1 MPFVVNAV
9 EMSARMMPSTEIYQA
24 SKPFL
29 GRLMSPNYAIRMSA
43 IRDFDQTVRSGD
55 FPALPTRPAMGNHYH
70 DNYSWGPGYPAL
82 AAFFS
87 KVNGL
92 VVTGQVNHYSLAG
105 AGEFRQA
112 CGSLLLP
119 CTVGFEVRALE
130 RHPVYVRDNS
140 GSSIDLS
147 KTVINSP
154 GNPGEIYEMFHGVV
168 GDSSRFI
175 EMAHR
180 PKLARYQGVVGLIN
194 DSLASHNAGFYIP
207 YGEVVSTANEANV
220 LDRHVTDALFNYL
233 FDDAKGDF
241 NGIASRMSDWWGP
254 LTVAEADK
262 LAATST
268 SDEYAASMVL
278 RNGLRDRL
286 LKTGMPAYIQPS
298 YEECPGADALNPYA
312 VEDNAWLTLAFLK
325 PELAFLDDY
334 MEVSGQRGFTAISAM
349 QNRNPMSEIDIVKEH
364 ANIFEFL
371 YINGMDVNNW
381 TQTWIDDPHS
391 YDPYLI
397 ATTFMLVGHEAALRS
412 GFDGMHQLKGR
423 YNFADMCRILERI
436 GRESDPS
443 TGKISPE
450 QYAQTLKLD

>member
-1 MPFVVNAV
+1 MPFIVNPV
-9 EMSARMMPSTEIYQA
+9 EMSARMMPSQEIFEA

-29 GRLMSPNYAIRMSA
+29 RKLVSPNYAIRMGA
-43 IRDFDQTVRSGD
+43 IRDFAQTLRSGD
-55 FPALPTRPAMGNHYH
+55 FPKLPTRPAMGNHYH

-82 AAFFS
+82 AAYFS

-105 AGEFRQA
+105 AREFREA
-112 CGSLLLP
+112 NGELELP

-130 RHPVYVRDNS
+130 RNPVYVRDNS
-140 GSSIDLS
+140 GSRIDLS

-168 GDSSRFI
+168 GNSSRFI
-175 EMAHR
+175 EQAHR
-180 PKLARYQGVVGLIN
+180 PKLSRYQGVVGLIN
-194 DSLASHNAGFYIP
+194 DSLGSHNAGFYLP
-207 YGEVVSTANEANV
+207 YGEVVSMANEANV

-233 FDDAKGDF
+233 YDDAKGDF
-241 NGIASRMSDWWGP
+241 EGIASRMSDWWAP
-254 LTVAEADK
+254 LTASESEK
-262 LAATST
+262 LAATAI

-312 VEDNAWLTLAFLK
+312 VEDNSWLTLAFLK

-334 MEVSGQRGFTAISAM
+334 CEFSKQRGFTAISAM

-364 ANIFEFL
+364 ANIFDLL

-381 TQTWIDDPHS
+381 TQPWIDNPHS
-391 YDPYLI
+391 YDPKLI
-397 ATTFMLVGHEAALRS
+397 ATTFVLIGHEAALRS
-412 GFDGMHQLKGR
+412 GFGGMHQLKAR
-423 YNFADMCRILERI
+423 YSFADMCRILESL

-450 QYAQTLKLD
+450 QYAQALKLD

>member
-1 MPFVVNAV
+1 MPFIVNPV
-9 EMSARMMPSTEIYQA
+9 EMSARMMPSTEIFEA

-29 GRLMSPNYAIRMSA
+29 GKLMSPNYAIRMGA
-43 IRDFDQTVRSGD
+43 IREFDQAVRSGG
-55 FPALPTRPAMGNHYH
+55 FPKLPTRPAMGNHYH

-112 CGSLLLP
+112 CGALLLP

-130 RHPVYVRDNS
+130 RNSVYVRDNS
-140 GSSIDLS
+140 GSVVDLS

-154 GNPGEIYEMFHGVV
+154 GNPGEIYEMFHGVI
-168 GDSSRFI
+168 GERSRFI

-194 DSLASHNAGFYIP
+194 DSLGSHNAGFYIP
-207 YGEVVSTANEANV
+207 YEDVVSRTKADNV
-220 LDRHVTDALFNYL
+220 LDRHVTDALYDCL
-233 FDDAKGDF
+233 YDDAKGDLG
-241 NGIASRMSDWWGP
+241 GIASRMSDWWAP
-254 LTVAEADK
+254 LTASEAEK
-262 LAATST
+262 LAAIST

-286 LKTGMPAYIQPS
+286 LKPGMPAYIQPS
-298 YEECPGADALNPYA
+298 YAECPGADALNPYA
-312 VEDNAWLTLAFLK
+312 VEDNSWLTLAFLK

-334 MEVSGQRGFTAISAM
+334 CEFSKLRGFTAISAM
-349 QNRNPMSEIDIVKEH
+349 QNRNPMSEIGIVKEH
-364 ANIFEFL
+364 ANIFGLL

-381 TQTWIDDPHS
+381 TQTWIDNPHS
-391 YDPYLI
+391 YDPNLI
-397 ATTFMLVGHEAALRS
+397 ATTFVLIGHEAALRS
-412 GFDGMHQLKGR
+412 GFDGMHQLRGK
-423 YNFADMCRILERI
+423 YSFADMCRILEKV
-436 GRESDPS
+436 GRDSDPS
-443 TGKISPE
+443 TGKISQE
-450 QYAQTLKLD
+450 QYAQALKPN